1 MSARALED
9 ALRAAGV
16 HAAVDAE
23 GAVAVMRIASADVAL
38 DDPEVRH
45 ALVAIAARHG
55 FRNLAL
61 EVGD

>member
-9 ALRAAGV
+9 AFRAVGV

-23 GAVAVMRIASADVAL
+23 GAVAVMRIASADVSL
-38 DDPEVRH
+38 EDPEVRQ
-45 ALVAIAARHG
+45 ALLAIAARHG

-61 EVGD
+61 EVVD